1 MIRFAKQGIFMVI
14 ALLTIWMTACQSAA
28 GTQTATDGSDVTA
41 EAEERLCLNGD
52 RRYHIVYDKDAASA
66 LKDGYTMLF
75 SAFDRT
81 VSLGDDEAIAVGP
94 YEILLGNT
102 NRPESS
108 ALSEGLGQYD
118 YRIAVSGQKVVLT
131 GGSTV
136 ALLHAVA
143 HFVRSDVIEV
153 SEDGLYTVPLT
164 YRYDFEGADS
174 REDYINN
181 PDLFLCHWVLDF
193 DVPSWMRDFEEKIAA
208 MQDPDGRMMSTTHR
222 ADWIRYPE
230 NSIES
235 VISAIQMGVDNL
247 EVDIRLTK
255 DGVPILFHDTTLERM
270 TDWEEKAGKNGLP
283 TSQSVSDWTY
293 EELKQLRLRHN
304 ADLYRADGVMTD
316 YIIPTFEEV
325 LIVCNERTT
334 LRLDKTDAWNWDT
347 DIYPLVQK
355 TGSWRTIIPNLEFGT
370 EKQLAILKTIRQDS
384 GMTDIPMWFRF
395 SSHTVSGWVSSA
407 ERYQELLGYIPVIRI
422 GLDQKDPQATLASLA
437 ANLTAVKDKARIA
450 TDLFTTAG
458 GSENIRV
465 WKQLYEGGINWVLV
479 DNGLPFQQYI
489 ADNFEPTP
497 H

>member
-1 MIRFAKQGIFMVI
+1 MIRFAKQGFLIVI
-14 ALLTIWMTACQSAA
+14 AVLMLWMAACQSSA
-28 GTQTATDGSDVTA
+28 GQQTSTDGGDTTDESS
-41 EAEERLCLNGD
+41 ERLSLNGGN
-52 RRYHIVYDKDAASA
+52 RYNIVYDKDSA
-66 LKDGYTMLF
+66 TDLKDAYTALF
-75 SAFDRT
+75 TAFNRT
-81 VSLGDDEAIAVGP
+81 VSLGDDESTAVSS

-102 NRPESS
+102 NRPESET
-108 ALSEGLGQYD
+108 LSEGLGHYD

-143 HFVRSDVIEV
+143 HFVRSDAIEV
-153 SEDGLYTVPLT
+153 TEDGLYSIPLA

-174 REDYINN
+174 REDYIAN

-247 EVDIRLTK
+247 EVDVRLTK

-283 TSQSVSDWTY
+283 ASSAVSDWTY
-293 EELKQLRLRHN
+293 AQLKQLRLRHN
-304 ADLYRADGVMTD
+304 ADLYRSDGVMTD
-316 YIIPTFEEV
+316 YVIPTFEEV
-325 LIVCNERTT
+325 LTVCNERVT

-347 DIYPLVQK
+347 DIYPLVKK
-355 TGSWRTIIPNLEFGT
+355 TGSWRTIIPNIEFDT
-370 EKQLAILKTIRQDS
+370 NKQLNILKTIRQDS
-384 GMTDIPMWFRF
+384 VMTDIPMWFRF
-395 SSHTVSGWVSSA
+395 SSNTVSGWVSAA
-407 ERYQELLGYIPVIRI
+407 ERYEELLGYTPVIRI
-422 GLDQKDPQATLASLA
+422 GLDQKNPQATLTSLA

-450 TDLFTTAG
+450 TDMFTVAG
-458 GSENIRV
+458 GTENVRV
-465 WKQLYEGGINWVLV
+465 WKQLYEGGINWILV

-489 ADNFEPTP
+489 AENFAPTS